1 MAKSI
6 EGRSKNG
13 LRYYILPQGIF
24 EEKMAAVLVK
34 RGANALDWEDAQGR
48 RLSFPQGTA
57 HFIEHKLFQQ
67 KWGDAFLRLTQNGAS
82 ANAFTDAEKTV
93 YYFSCRRGFA
103 ENLRILLDF
112 VQHPYFTEQA
122 TEQEKDIIL
131 SEITMYE
138 DDPDWKAYF
147 QMLEGMYAA
156 HPVKNQI
163 AGTAQS
169 VREITAETLQRAYET
184 YYTTDSMA
192 LVCTGNV
199 PVREILRM
207 IGMVKG
213 RESAFRPIPPTEP
226 AEIQEKYREK
236 QMGLRTPC
244 FQIGWK
250 LPPEQ
255 EQSRRRRILMGMLTE
270 LLAGESS
277 DLFQRAYEQGWLD
290 EPLGGA
296 YLNGSGYAFAAFS
309 GRSEQPE
316 EVAEGLCAQIE
327 RMHREGIAEDDF
339 RRICRKMLGRFL
351 RRLDSVEA
359 LCMGQIEWAMTDTP
373 LHEVLRQ
380 IKELRRE
387 DAEDALRLFSRERMV
402 LSVVR

>member
-34 RGANALDWEDAQGR
+34 RGANALTWEDAQGR

-93 YYFSCRRGFA
+93 YYFSCRKGFA

-112 VQHPYFTEQA
+112 VQHPYFTEQD

-131 SEITMYE
+131 SEISMYE

-163 AGTAQS
+163 AGTAES
-169 VREITAETLQRAYET
+169 VREITAETLQCAYET

-192 LVCTGNV
+192 LICTGNV

-207 IGMVKG
+207 IGTVKG
-213 RESAFRPIPPTEP
+213 RESAFRPIPPAEP

-236 QMGLRTPC
+236 QMGLRIP
-244 FQIGWK
+244 GAGAE
-250 LPPEQ
+250 PPQAHPDGDADGASGGGEQ
-255 EQSRRRRILMGMLTE
+255 RPFS
-270 LLAGESS
+270 AG
-277 DLFQRAYEQGWLD
+277 
-290 EPLGGA
+290 
-296 YLNGSGYAFAAFS
+296 
-309 GRSEQPE
+309 
-316 EVAEGLCAQIE
+316 I
-327 RMHREGIAEDDF
+327 
-339 RRICRKMLGRFL
+339 
-351 RRLDSVEA
+351 
-359 LCMGQIEWAMTDTP
+359 
-373 LHEVLRQ
+373 
-380 IKELRRE
+380 
-387 DAEDALRLFSRERMV
+387 
-402 LSVVR
+402 